1 MFLLIKVL
9 FLVAALKLHDVK
21 LDPISPTLLYTIPL
35 ALLGLAFGS
44 SFLAALVGTVI
55 TLCVAF
61 VYFALL
67 TRFNSGVE
75 YFGIMGAGA
84 FLLVVFI

>member
-1 MFLLIKVL
+1 MKVF

-21 LDPISPTLLYTIPL
+21 LEPISPTLLYTIPL

-44 SFLAALVGTVI
+44 SVIAGVIGCVI
-55 TLCVAF
+55 TLCVAY

-75 YFGIMGAGA
+75 YFMIMGVGA
-84 FLLVVFI
+84 ILLVVFI